1 MCLDSIQYH
10 YAAAGDYIFL
20 IIIVLASIIQAYTQN
35 KKKAEMKRAVLP
47 DDIYNDE
54 QAEGDQNDLPR
65 KLPRNDSP
73 FGSFLDQM
81 EKMLVPDISEREQS
95 RDDNDIPEKK
105 AVNRVGGSITRP
117 SNITEDELN
126 KEMQKNYSA
135 LDSYQPLKDS
145 NPVKP
150 KRRFREGFNMKK
162 AVIYSEILNR
172 KYS

>member
-1 MCLDSIQYH
+1 MCLDFIQYH
-10 YAAAGDYIFL
+10 YAAVGDYIFL
-20 IIIVLASIIQAYTQN
+20 IIIVLASIIQAYNQN
-35 KKKAEMKRAVLP
+35 RKKAEMKRAVLP
-47 DDIYNDE
+47 EEIVNDE
-54 QAEGDQNDLPR
+54 QAEGEQDDSPR

-95 RDDNDIPEKK
+95 GDENDIPEKK
-105 AVNRVGGSITRP
+105 AVNRFGGSITRP

-126 KEMQKNYSA
+126 MEMQKNYTAFDTYKPSKE
-135 LDSYQPLKDS
+135 L
-145 NPVKP
+145 NPVKS

-162 AVIYSEILNR
+162 AVIYAEILNR